1 MLVFSANTGP
11 LLRVLAS
18 GGEAAAVTS
27 LDTSRL
33 EVVHRFP
40 SFLPDGQRF
49 LYVAVSSVGDNSGV
63 YVGSLAS
70 AERTRILS
78 AGAKAVFSPPE
89 HILFMRDDT
98 LMTQRFDPESLVLT
112 GDPIPVADPVG
123 ANIQNSAAGFT
134 VSESGVLAYR
144 SRDARNRLL
153 AIFDRSG
160 HRLEHLAPWGIPPKP
175 GCLCGLRAS
184 RCSGWIDER
193 HLDPRPSARLDVA
206 IHLRSRVRQRTRLV
220 PRRTSGCL
228 RVEPE
233 RSSRL
238 VSQERER
245 PGRGRAAAPVRPP
258 EDSRRLVG
266 RWAPSP
272 VPRSRPADQRR
283 SVDPPDVGRQ
293 DTPAGAQHAFRRA
306 EGRFSPDG
314 RWIAYV
320 SSEPGTLQVFVQPF
334 PAAGPKWQISTDG
347 GHQPRWRSDG
357 RELFFLSEAREVM
370 AVPITTGTGSLTAG
384 TPQRLFAT
392 TAASFAERNS
402 WDTALDGQTFLVNSV
417 PIQRAP
423 ITVVVNWL
431 QGLDATAQ

>member
-1 MLVFSANTGP
+1 M
-11 LLRVLAS
+11 
-18 GGEAAAVTS
+18 
-27 LDTSRL
+27 SRWRSRRSTRRAGI
-33 EVVHRFP
+33 VHRFP

-49 LYVAVSSVGDNSGV
+49 LYVAVSSAADNSGV

-70 AERTRILS
+70 TERTRIFS
-78 AGAKAVFSPPE
+78 GVVKAAFSPPE

-98 LMTQRFDPESLVLT
+98 LMTQRFDPNSLVLS

-153 AIFDRSG
+153 AIVDRSG
-160 HRLEHLAPWGIPPKP
+160 AQTGAFGVVGFHRNPAVSADFARVAVQDGTTSDIWILDRVRGSTSRFTFDRGSDNAPVWSPDGDRVAFASNRNGQFDLYRKSANGQGEDELLLQSDRPKTP
-175 GCLCGLRAS
+175 EDWSADGRFLLYR
-184 RCSGWIDER
+184 DQ
-193 HLDPRPSARLDVA
+193 DPRTNSDLWILPMSG
-206 IHLRSRVRQRTRLV
+206 VRTPQPVLNT
-220 PRRTSGCL
+220 PF
-228 RVEPE
+228 EE
-233 RSSRL
+233 R
-238 VSQERER
+238 
-245 PGRGRAAAPVRPP
+245 
-258 EDSRRLVG
+258 
-266 RWAPSP
+266 
-272 VPRSRPADQRR
+272 
-283 SVDPPDVGRQ
+283 
-293 DTPAGAQHAFRRA
+293 

-320 SSEPGTLQVFVQPF
+320 SSEPGTLQVFVQAF

-370 AVPITTGTGSLTAG
+370 AVPIATRSGSLTAG

-392 TAASFAERNS
+392 TAASFAERNG
-402 WDTALDGQTFLVNSV
+402 WDAAPDGQTFLVNSV

-431 QGLDATAQ
+431 QGVDAKEGKGRSTL

>member
-1 MLVFSANTGP
+1 V
-11 LLRVLAS
+11 
-18 GGEAAAVTS
+18 AVTA
-27 LDTSRL
+27 LDPPRS

-70 AERTRILS
+70 TERTRILS
-78 AGAKAVFSPPE
+78 AGVKAVFSPPE
-89 HILFMRDDT
+89 HILFMRDDA

-160 HRLEHLAPWGIPPKP
+160 AQIGAFGPVGFHRNPAFDLYLKNANGLGEDELLLQSERPKTP
-175 GCLCGLRAS
+175 EDWSADGRLLLYR
-184 RCSGWIDER
+184 DQ
-193 HLDPRPSARLDVA
+193 DPRTNADLWILPMSG
-206 IHLRSRVRQRTRLV
+206 VRTPQPVLNT
-220 PRRTSGCL
+220 PF
-228 RVEPE
+228 EE
-233 RSSRL
+233 R
-238 VSQERER
+238 
-245 PGRGRAAAPVRPP
+245 
-258 EDSRRLVG
+258 
-266 RWAPSP
+266 
-272 VPRSRPADQRR
+272 
-283 SVDPPDVGRQ
+283 
-293 DTPAGAQHAFRRA
+293 
-306 EGRFSPDG
+306 EGRFSPNG

-320 SSEPGTLQVFVQPF
+320 SSEAGTLQVFVQPY
-334 PAAGPKWQISTDG
+334 PATGQKWQISTDG

-357 RELFFLSEAREVM
+357 KELFFLSEAREVM
-370 AVPITTGTGSLTAG
+370 AVPITIGTGSLSAG

-402 WDTALDGQTFLVNSV
+402 WDAAPDGQTFLVNSV

-431 QGLDATAQ
+431 QGLDATAP